1 MNLETDRQLANTEN
15 KLALLEQQI
24 AKAAARPATPAN
36 LESLRSLKQMAN
48 QMKEEIVRYTARRK
62 RRESSV
68 A

>member
-1 MNLETDRQLANTEN
+1 MNLETDRQLANTEQ
-15 KLALLEQQI
+15 KLTLLERQI

-48 QMKEEIVRYTARRK
+48 QLWEEVVRYNTRRQ
-62 RRESSV
+62 RRQSSM